1 MTKKDLKYRAEYALF
16 MTLAL
21 IARTLPRETA
31 LNFGRHLGSLSRLV
45 QKKRVET
52 AQDNLRR
59 AFPEMPETEI
69 ERNVREV
76 FHHLGV
82 SGIEMLRLDMF
93 KGKNDLDALFSF
105 TGLEHLQQA
114 YAQGKGVLL
123 LSGHIGFWEVG
134 TYFLPLLGF
143 PTDFVAKRMK
153 NPYVDRYFEKL
164 REAGGGKCLESKKGA
179 RRILRALSQNH
190 GVAVLLDQHI
200 TPREAVCVDF
210 FNRPAF
216 TTPIIT
222 QIAMKQGTPIVPV
235 FVYRTCDFRYEVV
248 IESIIQFENDPDDG
262 AVLRNT
268 TLLNDVIEQAV
279 RKDITQWFWVHRR
292 WRD

>member
-1 MTKKDLKYRAEYALF
+1 MTQKDLKYRAEYALF

-31 LNFGRHLGSLSRLV
+31 LRFGRHLGSLSRLV
-45 QKKRVET
+45 QKKRVQT
-52 AQDNLRR
+52 ASHNMRH
-59 AFPEMPETEI
+59 AFPEMRQSEI
-69 ERNVREV
+69 DRNVREV
-76 FHHLGV
+76 FCHLGV

-93 KGKNDLDALFSF
+93 KGKEDLERYFTFS
-105 TGLEHLQQA
+105 GLEHLQQA
-114 YAQGKGVLL
+114 YAEGQGALL

-134 TYFLPLLGF
+134 TFFLPLLGF
-143 PTDFVAKRMK
+143 PADFVAKRMK

-179 RRILRALSQNH
+179 RRILRSLSKNR

-200 TPREAVCVDF
+200 SRNEAVRVDF
-210 FNRPAF
+210 FNRPAY

-235 FVYRTCDFRYEVV
+235 FVYRTKDYRYEVV
-248 IESIIQFENDPDDG
+248 VEPMIQFENEPGDE
-262 AVLRNT
+262 AVLSNT
-268 TLLNDVIEQAV
+268 AVLNDIIEQAV

-292 WRD
+292 WR